1 MHYRVGDDNLFK
13 IVQKVVLAPSLKL
26 FEVLAPDIAAR
37 VQPGQ
42 FIILRMNER
51 GERIPLTVADFDRS
65 QGLITL
71 IFQEVGRST
80 SDLGQMEVG
89 DYILD
94 VVGPLGMPSAI
105 EKLGRVVCIG
115 GGVGVAPVYPITR
128 ALKLAGN
135 EVISIIGARSQDY
148 LILTDEMQAVSDSL
162 RIATDDG
169 SAGERGFVT
178 DILRKVIENNGPVDL
193 VVAIGPLNMMKAV
206 AELTRPWGIKT
217 MVSMNTIMVDGT
229 GMCGACRVAVGE
241 KTMFACVD
249 GPEFDG
255 HLVDW
260 NIAQMRA
267 RMFEREEKAAIE
279 ACSCGGDGQCQKKR

>member
-1 MHYRVGDDNLFK
+1 VE
-13 IVQKVVLAPSLKL
+13 KVLLAPSLKS
-26 FEVLAPDIAAR
+26 FKVLAPEIAAR

-42 FIILRMNER
+42 FIILRINER

-65 QGLITL
+65 RGLLTL

-80 SDLGQMEVG
+80 KDLGKMEVD

-94 VVGPLGMPSAI
+94 LVGPLGRPSEIAN
-105 EKLGRVVCIG
+105 LGRVICIG

-128 ALKLAGN
+128 ALKQAGN

-148 LILTDEMQAVSDSL
+148 LIFTEEMQAVSDSL
-162 RIATDDG
+162 YIATDDG
-169 SAGERGFVT
+169 SAGEKGFVT
-178 DILRKVIENNGPVDL
+178 DVLHQVIKNNEKIDL
-193 VVAIGPLNMMKAV
+193 VIAIGPLPMMKAV
-206 AELTRPWGIKT
+206 AEATKQYQIKT
-217 MVSMNTIMVDGT
+217 LVSMNTIMVDGT
-229 GMCGACRVAVGE
+229 GMCGACRVVIGE
-241 KTMFACVD
+241 ETKFACVD

-267 RMFEREEKAAIE
+267 RMFLKEEKIAME
-279 ACSCGGDGQCQKKR
+279 ACSCGGDGHCQSQK